1 MIDSKHVARRVLMI
15 VENNSVPFDRRVW
28 QEAEALRD
36 AGFEVTII
44 SPRTARATRF
54 RETLAGIRILR
65 HPRIVEAAR
74 PWQYAIEYANALFWE
89 IVLSMGVVVSR
100 RVHVVHIANPPD
112 GVFILG
118 RLLRLFGCRVVFDQ
132 HDLGP
137 EIYEA
142 KFADRGFLWRMVRF
156 SERAS
161 YRAAHVVIT
170 SNESMKRMAIERG
183 GRGEENVFVVR
194 NGPKLDRLANAH
206 PIESIK
212 QGRRFM
218 VCYMGI
224 IGSQEGLEGLIRI
237 IDDIVRVRGRV
248 DTQFVIVGDGTG
260 LKALRAEA
268 TALDLD
274 DFVTF
279 TGYLTGSMLTDTLE
293 TADICVCPE
302 PATPLND
309 SSTFVKTME
318 YMARAKPV
326 VQYDLT
332 EARVTAGDTALYAKR
347 DDESELAD
355 KIVYL
360 LDHPEARR
368 DLGTRAAARVQTSL
382 AWDHQVPSL
391 LSAYAAALNGH
402 GDV

>member
-1 MIDSKHVARRVLMI
+1 MTHSKRVARRVLMI

-36 AGFEVTII
+36 AGYEVTII
-44 SPRTARATRF
+44 SPRTAQATKF

-65 HPRIVEAAR
+65 HPRIVEADR

-89 IVLSMGVVVSR
+89 IVLSVGVVVSR
-100 RVHVVHIANPPD
+100 RVDVVHIANPPD

-118 RLLRLFGCRVVFDQ
+118 RLLRMFGCRVVFDQ

-142 KFADRGFLWRMVRF
+142 KFADRGFLWRMVRL

-194 NGPKLDRLANAH
+194 NGPKLDRLADAH

-260 LKALRAEA
+260 LKSLRAEA
-268 TALDLD
+268 TALEVD

-368 DLGTRAAARVQTSL
+368 DLGTRAAARVKSSL

-402 GDV
+402 SDV